1 MKKLITIIFVVLFT
15 TAGCAQQKEMK
26 TMTVAE
32 LQQKMKSDST
42 LVVLDVR
49 TPPEL
54 SGELGHIDGVINIPV
69 QVLDE
74 RINELEK
81 YKDRNIAV
89 ICRSGHRSKIATEIL
104 LKNGYK
110 AINVLG
116 GMRAYSQLKK

>member
-1 MKKLITIIFVVLFT
+1 L
-15 TAGCAQQKEMK
+15 
-26 TMTVAE
+26 
-32 LQQKMKSDST
+32 
-42 LVVLDVR
+42 
-49 TPPEL
+49 
-54 SGELGHIDGVINIPV
+54 
-69 QVLDE
+69 
-74 RINELEK
+74 LEK